1 MSFAANDHIIA
12 VGDMP
17 GLIKALALKG
27 AKPRIY
33 AARRLRMTA
42 THEPRHRR

>member
-17 GLIKALALKG
+17 GLIKALAPRG
-27 AKPRIY
+27 AKQLIW
-33 AARRLRMTA
+33 AARNGCG
-42 THEPRHRR
+42 